1 MRIMKR
7 AFVSGFACA
16 VAAGAM
22 VSFAQDDLDSL
33 LSDLESDGKKKPAP
47 AVAKPAEET
56 APKPAAEEVKPVEAV
71 PALEEVKPAEAP
83 KAEAAP
89 VAAEPAPVAEEP
101 KAESAPVAA
110 VESAPAATEAAPA
123 VAEPAT
129 VPVVAEASAPAA
141 EPAPAPVAAKP
152 VVQAPVQEAP
162 KAAVKPALPPDPNA
176 ALVSDLMAA
185 ESLRREAMDVQA
197 ARELT
202 EARQAMSV
210 RDWDLAYKKYSL
222 ALNHLNDR
230 ADTVEF
236 RYECA
241 QGMAETRYQAG
252 RQALRE
258 IGRATGRERRC
269 R

>member
-33 LSDLESDGKKKPAP
+33 LSDLESDGKKKAAS
-47 AVAKPAEET
+47 AVAKPAEEA
-56 APKPAAEEVKPVEAV
+56 APKPAVEAVKSAEAVPVLEEVKPV
-71 PALEEVKPAEAP
+71 EAP

-89 VAAEPAPVAEEP
+89 VAAEPAPVAEAP
-101 KAESAPVAA
+101 KAEAA
-110 VESAPAATEAAPA
+110 
-123 VAEPAT
+123 
-129 VPVVAEASAPAA
+129 PVVAAEA
-141 EPAPAPVAAKP
+141 APVAAKP
-152 VVQAPVQEAP
+152 VAQAPAQEAP
-162 KAAVKPALPPDPNA
+162 KAAVKPALPADPNA

-210 RDWDLAYKKYSL
+210 RDWDLAYRKYSL
-222 ALNHLNDR
+222 ALKHLNDR

-241 QGMAETRYQAG
+241 QGMAEARYQAG

-258 IGRATGRERRC
+258 GNRELAMQYATDAKSLR
-269 R
+269 